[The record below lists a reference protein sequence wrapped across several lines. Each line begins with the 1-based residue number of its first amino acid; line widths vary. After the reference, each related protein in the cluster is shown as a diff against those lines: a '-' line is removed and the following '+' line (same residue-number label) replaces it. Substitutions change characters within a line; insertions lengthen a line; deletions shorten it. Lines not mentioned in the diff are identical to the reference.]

1 MNLATT
7 PWPIRKKFEALS
19 QKTIDNCFGNDV
31 ILYETIVNWAVNYV
45 WQRFYWFVSYLSL
58 HVPEY
63 CFFPPAR
70 AEANLVFETH
80 SYLQNVD
87 EVFPRVTRALIGM
100 RRNEVFLNNQI
111 ERGEKM

>member
-45 WQRFYWFVSYLSL
+45 WQRFY
-58 HVPEY
+58 
-63 CFFPPAR
+63 
-70 AEANLVFETH
+70 
-80 SYLQNVD
+80 
-87 EVFPRVTRALIGM
+87 
-100 RRNEVFLNNQI
+100 
-111 ERGEKM
+111 